1 MSGIGS
7 FSVFGASAEILPDW
21 VGEIERDFLFGKEKK
36 HLLEYGIICRRLD
49 CSKYCIHL
57 DFVLLFSGLMFF
69 FGGGIANDLSIRLQ

>member
-69 FGGGIANDLSIRLQ
+69 LGGGIANDLSIRLQ